1 MATLRN
7 INWENIL
14 ALSIRVI
21 FLGFLDTIFRFS
33 YQYLGWASYIVR
45 CLGLLI
51 LLVVTGLPYSILL
64 TVFRI
69 MLGTSNIIIAWLV
82 TSLFIKCGETP
93 EYPVHIL
100 IILKLVQIS
109 LILFY
114 YWFNEFC
121 YFIVKGMYES
131 TQEELGLLICYIVNV
146 YLCTTDMIFFDM
158 EPFDRGIF
166 LSSRIVFLAV
176 CSAEFCSIIVELASA
191 DVVAMQ
197 ASGFNTLRVIGVH
210 IAFCMGCVAILY
222 GLIVQYSMK
231 DLGIFLTT
239 AYSVCS
245 LIKSFASLF
254 IFCLYKF
261 DESRQ
266 GFWENFDDVIFY
278 TRITVYTIT
287 LVIFMPTACVGVW
300 TVFYGFYTWFD
311 LYRLLSML
319 LVNVFFGINVL
330 LNTIRQRKR
339 VLEYTTTLE
348 DASNSQLN
356 RDNCSICLQEMMK
369 GKNTSHIGAVTK
381 RTMSS
386 KFKAIR
392 AGHRGAVTN
401 LIKRVSG
408 NFEELLQEYNVNELI
423 EMIRKKETV
432 ISELNDK
439 IVEEISEEDIQ
450 EEVEKA
456 DRNIRQNVVRVHG
469 NARWNLQLLRDVI
482 QHEITIQEAGQSVNC
497 YELESE
503 YTPTSA
509 FIASKK
515 PNYNSNNRNL
525 TSNPC
530 IYCNDIHAPTAC
542 MKVKNI
548 DDRKRTIKE
557 KQLCFNCLGSH
568 KIAHCK
574 SKEKPVKIGKRHHT
588 SICDT
593 NEQHSQD
600 KE

>member
-33 YQYLGWASYIVR
+33 YQYLGWVSYIVR
-45 CLGLLI
+45 CLGLLT

-114 YWFNEFC
+114 YWFNEVNTLYRFAVHFYLFFMGGTVLQISPDWIFNALTIVSILCLVLLCLHVFERGILSPEEKMHINLYLQRFEGLELDDIINIFHRKEFSIYFIILFTVCLINNWLVVDLDQDINKTKLVFYTTLGMCCCSVISVIAFSTISIVICKHLLKFC

-131 TQEELGLLICYIVNV
+131 TQIELGLLIWCIVNV
-146 YLCTTDMIFFDM
+146 YFCTTDMIFFDM

-176 CSAEFCSIIVELASA
+176 CSADLCSIIVQLASA

-197 ASGFNTLRVIGVH
+197 ASGFSTLRVIGVH
-210 IAFCMGCVAILY
+210 IAFCFGYVAILY

-239 AYSVCS
+239 AYSVCG

-254 IFCLYKF
+254 IYCLYKF
-261 DESRQ
+261 YEIRQ

-287 LVIFMPTACVGVW
+287 LVILMPTACVGVW

-311 LYRLLSML
+311 LNRLLSMW
-319 LVNVFFGINVL
+319 LVNVFFGIKVL

-339 VLEYTTTLE
+339 VLAYTTLLE

-356 RDNCSICLQEMMK
+356 RDNCIICLQEMMK
-369 GKNTSHIGAVTK
+369 GKVTRCGHVFHEICIRKWLNTRTVCPLCNTSI
-381 RTMSS
+381 
-386 KFKAIR
+386 
-392 AGHRGAVTN
+392 
-401 LIKRVSG
+401 
-408 NFEELLQEYNVNELI
+408 
-423 EMIRKKETV
+423 V
-432 ISELNDK
+432 IY
-439 IVEEISEEDIQ
+439 VQ
-450 EEVEKA
+450 
-456 DRNIRQNVVRVHG
+456 
-469 NARWNLQLLRDVI
+469 
-482 QHEITIQEAGQSVNC
+482 
-497 YELESE
+497 
-503 YTPTSA
+503 
-509 FIASKK
+509 
-515 PNYNSNNRNL
+515 
-525 TSNPC
+525 
-530 IYCNDIHAPTAC
+530 
-542 MKVKNI
+542 
-548 DDRKRTIKE
+548 
-557 KQLCFNCLGSH
+557 
-568 KIAHCK
+568 
-574 SKEKPVKIGKRHHT
+574 
-588 SICDT
+588 
-593 NEQHSQD
+593 
-600 KE
+600 